1 MLEGFLTAL
10 GPSAFLWTL
19 IGTAAGVVVGA
30 IPGLGGGMLMV
41 LVLPLTFGMDP
52 TVALLL
58 LIGIHVGSV
67 SGGMISAT
75 LLRMPGTPSSLM
87 TTFDGYPMAA
97 SGRARRAL
105 ALGIGSSLV
114 GGIVSWLVLVTLA
127 PPLANWALTIGPWE
141 IAALLFMA
149 LILVAAIS
157 RGSMLLGLFS
167 AALGII
173 AAMPGINE
181 SDGQLRLT
189 FGFEQMSTG
198 FRLLPVLL
206 GVFVIGQLFKE
217 VKSID
222 QKKELL
228 NINDEGDVPRAS
240 DWWSSKINLM
250 RSSLIGTF
258 VGILP
263 GAGASISSM
272 VSYAVAKSTSR
283 TPERF
288 GKGSDEGI
296 VASEAANNANVGGA
310 MVPLVTLGIPGAP
323 VDAILLAAM
332 VMQGLQPGPM
342 LFQSN
347 GPLVWALMA
356 GYLIANVLMFVI
368 MWFTYRQIAK
378 IVSIP
383 THFLVPIVFV
393 ACTIGSYSV
402 GNRLFDVWV
411 MLGFGVLGYLL
422 DKARVPLG
430 PFVIGFV
437 LATPF
442 ENELRAALQLSDGSL
457 LAIFRYPTALILVV
471 LGLFMLIGPSIRG
484 WFHRSQT
491 LRKSSGDT
499 T

>member
-1 MLEGFLTAL
+1 MIEGFLSAL
-10 GPSAFLWTL
+10 SPSAFLWTL
-19 IGTAAGVVVGA
+19 LGTAAGVVVGA

-41 LVLPLTFGMDP
+41 LALPLTFAMDP
-52 TVALLL
+52 IPALLM

-87 TTFDGYPMAA
+87 TTFDGHPMAE

-127 PPLANWALTIGPWE
+127 PPLARWALTIGPWE
-141 IAALLFMA
+141 IAALLFVA
-149 LILVAAIS
+149 LVLVAAIS
-157 RGSMLLGLFS
+157 RGSMLFGLFS
-167 AALGII
+167 AILGIL
-173 AAMPGINE
+173 AATPGISE

-189 FGFEQMSTG
+189 FGVEQMSTG

-206 GVFVIGQLFKE
+206 GIFVISQLFKE
-217 VKSID
+217 VESVNR
-222 QKKELL
+222 KKELL
-228 NINDEGDVPRAS
+228 AIGSGSDDPRAGE
-240 DWWSSKINLM
+240 WWANKLNLL

-272 VSYAVAKSTSR
+272 VSYAVARSSSR

-288 GKGSDEGI
+288 GTGSDEGV

-323 VDAILLAAM
+323 VDAILLGAM
-332 VMQGLQPGPM
+332 VMQGLQPGPL

-347 GPLVWALMA
+347 SALVWALMA
-356 GYLIANVLMFVI
+356 GYLIANFLMFAI
-368 MWFTYRQIAK
+368 MWGTYRQLAK
-378 IVSIP
+378 IVTVP
-383 THFLVPIVFV
+383 AHYLVPLVFV
-393 ACTIGSYSV
+393 ACTIGSFSV

-411 MLGFGVLGYLL
+411 MLAFGVLGYCL

-442 ENELRAALQLSDGSL
+442 ETELRAALQLSDGSV
-457 LAIFRYPTALILVV
+457 LALFQHPIAVVLVV
-471 LGLFMLIGPSIRG
+471 IGVLMLGGQKLKGWIRSG
-484 WFHRSQT
+484 FASS
-491 LRKSSGDT
+491 RKSGAA
-499 T
+499 